1 MINFLHFKKSNQ
13 YADLIC
19 LISVV
24 VLLIIWV
31 LPNTIS
37 SRNTLL
43 ITGGVSGLVV
53 IIKSHFFMSRTWQE
67 VTPLY
72 LFALLFLWALVHF
85 FFFSL
90 NPELS
95 LKELKGVWF
104 RSVLGAITA
113 IGLSIV
119 LRNNE
124 SLHPYFFISLFA
136 ITFINLGVYAWLSFD
151 AGHLLLP
158 AEFINKFVFKK
169 IEAAVFS
176 VIAISIACANIVYLM
191 SKKMDLKNT
200 RHLIYWFLGI
210 VSAILSSVV
219 ANTKN
224 GVAVALGLCVLLAI
238 TLVFKASFGRG
249 ASKLKLLLPA
259 IFIIMVIVGGW
270 KVHNQFASQGWNTL
284 FEDVQISSQ
293 IDKHNFW
300 RFNSQHWK
308 KVEGEDF
315 PRNSKG
321 LLVAGNTY
329 ERISWATQGIILISQ
344 YPMGYG
350 SINQSF
356 VGMLNHAKIK
366 QQLESQ
372 THSGWIDFGL
382 AFGIPGL
389 LILLLTFTS
398 IIYRGHVLG
407 NQFGLIGV
415 WLILGFMPLG
425 VIAEINYKH
434 NFEILLFFIA
444 FAAAST
450 IGIRNKKS
458 KDDVLS

>member
-1 MINFLHFKKSNQ
+1 MSNFLHFKKSNQ

-31 LPNTIS
+31 LPNTIAL
-37 SRNTLL
+37 RNALL

-53 IIKSHFFMSRTWQE
+53 IIKSHFFVGRSWQE

-72 LFALLFLWALVHF
+72 LFSLLFVWALAHF

-104 RSVLGAITA
+104 RSALGVITA

-119 LRNNE
+119 LRINE
-124 SLHPYFFISLFA
+124 ALRPYFFISLFA
-136 ITFINLGVYAWLSFD
+136 ITCINLGAYIWLSFN

-158 AEFINKFVFKK
+158 ADFIYKFVFKK

-176 VIAISIACANIVYLM
+176 VIAISVACANIVYLM

-200 RHLIYWFLGI
+200 RHLLYWLLGI

-224 GVAVALGLCVLLAI
+224 GVAVALGLCVLLGI
-238 TLVFKASFGRG
+238 TLVYKASFGRG
-249 ASKLKLLLPA
+249 ASRLKLLLPA
-259 IFIIMVIVGGW
+259 LFIIMVIVGGW
-270 KVHNQFASQGWNTL
+270 KVHAQFASQGWNTL
-284 FEDVQISSQ
+284 LEDVQISSQ

-300 RFNSQHWK
+300 RFNSPHWN
-308 KVEGEDF
+308 KVEGEGF

-321 LLVAGNTY
+321 MLVAGNTY
-329 ERISWATQGIILISQ
+329 ERISWASQGIILISQ

-356 VGMLNHAKIK
+356 VGMLNHAKIE

-382 AFGIPGL
+382 GFGLPGL
-389 LILLLTFTS
+389 LILLFTFALV
-398 IIYRGHVLG
+398 IFKGCVRGD
-407 NQFGLIGV
+407 QFGLIGV

-425 VIAEINYKH
+425 VIAEINYKQ

-444 FAAAST
+444 FAAASS
-450 IGIRNKKS
+450 IGIRSKKS

>member
-1 MINFLHFKKSNQ
+1 MSNFLYFKKSNH

-31 LPNTIS
+31 LPNTIAL
-37 SRNTLL
+37 RNILL
-43 ITGGVSGLVV
+43 ITGGMSGLIV
-53 IIKSHFFMSRTWQE
+53 IIKSHFFAGRSWQE
-67 VTPLY
+67 LTPLY
-72 LFALLFLWALVHF
+72 LFSLLFVWALAHF

-95 LKELKGVWF
+95 LKELKGVWIRAF
-104 RSVLGAITA
+104 LASITA
-113 IGLSIV
+113 IGVSIAV
-119 LRNNE
+119 RRSHE
-124 SLHPYFFISLFA
+124 MRPYFFISLFA
-136 ITFINLGVYAWLSFD
+136 ISWINLGAYVWLSYEANKFI
-151 AGHLLLP
+151 LP
-158 AEFINKFVFKK
+158 YDFVMLFVFKK
-169 IEAAVFS
+169 IEATFFG
-176 VIAISIACANIVYLM
+176 VIAIAIACANIIYLM
-191 SKKMDLKNT
+191 EKKIDGKTMAMVS
-200 RHLIYWFLGI
+200 IWFIGI
-210 VSAILSSVV
+210 TSAILSSIV

-224 GVAVALGLCVLLAI
+224 GVAVSLGLCVLLGI
-238 TLVFKASFGRG
+238 TLVYKASSGRG
-249 ASKLKLLLPA
+249 ASRLKLFLPA
-259 IFIIMVIVGGW
+259 IFIIMLIVGGW
-270 KVHNQFASQGWNTL
+270 KVHAQFAAQGWNTL
-284 FEDVQISSQ
+284 LEDVQISSQ

-300 RFNSQHWK
+300 RFNAQHWN
-308 KVEGEDF
+308 KVKGEDF
-315 PRNSKG
+315 PKNSKG

-329 ERISWATQGIILISQ
+329 ERVSWATQGIILISH

-356 VGMLNHAKIK
+356 VGMLNHAKIE

-389 LILLLTFTS
+389 LILILTFAS
-398 IIYRGHVLG
+398 IIYKGCVRG

-450 IGIRNKKS
+450 IGIRSKKS
-458 KDDVLS
+458 KDDILS